1 MLDLGSGAEV
11 AQRACPTLYPAD
23 KPRAFPLSS
32 AVMTALS
39 SCLSSYVNVNL
50 LITISTRFIHLSTVT
65 KPKGMF
71 CSMHH
76 SKYLLMS
83 LTRSM
88 NSRCVVGSLNEV
100 IPQRAKILI
109 NVVDIPR
116 NIGPL
121 LYDPRAAVIM
131 FSKTVMR
138 HFVRIDGRRTKNAYD
153 VTFLQT
159 CRRYPV

>member
-1 MLDLGSGAEV
+1 MLDLGSGAET
-11 AQRACPTLYPAD
+11 AWPTRLRLVD
-23 KPRAFPLSS
+23 KPRVFPLSS
-32 AVMTALS
+32 AVMIAFS
-39 SCLSSYVNVNL
+39 SCLSSYVNANPP
-50 LITISTRFIHLSTVT
+50 ITISTRFIHRSTMT
-65 KPKGMF
+65 YPKGIF
-71 CSMHH
+71 CSTHR

-88 NSRCVVGSLNEV
+88 NSRCVAGSLNEV

-131 FSKTVMR
+131 FSKTVTR
-138 HFVRIDGRRTKNAYD
+138 PFVRIDRRRTKCMHNA
-153 VTFLQT
+153 TFLQT